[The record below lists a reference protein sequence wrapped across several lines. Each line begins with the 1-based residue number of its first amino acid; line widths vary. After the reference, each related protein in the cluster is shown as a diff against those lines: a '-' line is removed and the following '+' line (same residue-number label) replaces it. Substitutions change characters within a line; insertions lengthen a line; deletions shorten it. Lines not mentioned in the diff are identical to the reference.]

1 VNPCVQVAEI
11 LGQERVIFT
20 DNGIAPLTHVDH
32 ITHTPSGNP
41 GTLET
46 GLMDLALLSQ
56 CDDIIMTITS
66 SFGYVAG
73 AWGGFAPVRSCDRI
87 SF

>member
-1 VNPCVQVAEI
+1 MNSCVQVAEI
-11 LGQERVIFT
+11 LGRERVIFT
-20 DNGIAPLTHVDH
+20 DNGIAPLTHMDH

-73 AWGGFAPVRSCDRI
+73 AWGGFAPVRFCDCI
-87 SF
+87 LL